1 MNGPVTR
8 IDGSHDASP
17 LPVSMFETTEEGNHE
32 ELSASHR
39 NAPQP
44 DAGCL
49 YGLIGEVAQAGS
61 HDTETNAF
69 AIAANFMAYLSC
81 AIGRGVYLPIGNTRH
96 HARLFCLHIGRSGR
110 GRKGDAVSLV
120 LRIDEALRA
129 ADDQL
134 VKGFLRDKEFLVFSP
149 SSYNAVGL
157 GTTQLYN
164 RTLVY
169 NHKRHG
175 VFRLGNRQFDFR
187 VKPRFPK
194 KLSREFLYVDLL
206 NNLEELAE
214 DRDVVL
220 SQARSKLFSG
230 EDSRVAFNSTGS
242 LGSSEKDALTSIVGL
257 FEIVKD
263 LYNGP
268 GDFDQKRPSEEV
280 LDKHLQL
287 CKEFFDSLVNHIPEY
302 HKVFMDKTAQPADF
316 RTSTSNHLL
325 FRPIGQRSFARATQL
340 LISRGASIEDAV
352 TKLAKA
358 DLNLLSE
365 HWAHIL
371 WNPVTEQMMTG
382 ALIVGE
388 ANLLELANE
397 KTRNQQSLKRLGKL
411 RESINAAA
419 QAPGAKSTDKT

>member
-1 MNGPVTR
+1 M
-8 IDGSHDASP
+8 SP
-17 LPVSMFETTEEGNHE
+17 KILLPAIRSRVGDWTFYSTTMR
-32 ELSASHR
+32 LADVASHIK
-39 NAPQP
+39 AP
-44 DAGCL
+44 D
-49 YGLIGEVAQAGS
+49 EVHES
-61 HDTETNAF
+61 
-69 AIAANFMAYLSC
+69 
-81 AIGRGVYLPIGNTRH
+81 
-96 HARLFCLHIGRSGR
+96 
-110 GRKGDAVSLV
+110 
-120 LRIDEALRA
+120 
-129 ADDQL
+129 
-134 VKGFLRDKEFLVFSP
+134 
-149 SSYNAVGL
+149 
-157 GTTQLYN
+157 
-164 RTLVY
+164 
-169 NHKRHG
+169 
-175 VFRLGNRQFDFR
+175 
-187 VKPRFPK
+187 K
-194 KLSREFLYVDLL
+194 KLSDWIQREVIDSHAKMISEYITTNEQRFLGSIIVGVYGGHPDWSPLKIRLSNSGDLTDSQIRRLESALGVLHLSGEEKLFAVDGQHRVEGIKRAIKSAGSDSSINDDSISAVFISHDPDTAEGVARTRRLFTTL
-206 NNLEELAE
+206 NKKAKAVSKSQTIALDE
-214 DRDVVL
+214 DNGFAIITRRLID
-220 SQARSKLFSG
+220 SHWLFSG